1 MRAAFP
7 IMAVLAATILAAPI
21 AAQAQSAAPAPGVER
36 IGNMGAISIDP
47 AQGYL
52 LIEGARPLVFN
63 IFAEP
68 SEADRAQWADERA
81 TALTAARTDY
91 QQELERFE
99 RRARGA
105 RRRAPTEPTDA
116 NFAWPDLESRRI
128 IAIGPQAP
136 FASTAGGYLWLTS
149 LPPGD
154 YVYYGTGRQGSNICA
169 CMGSVRFSVAAGR
182 ITTMRLDTVV
192 LDQFGNRVTGHPA
205 GTSVTDREAR
215 TGLLVEAGAMAD
227 PRLPAELLEPAQ
239 FAPVSALPNWFG
251 GSINRVLPIAGVLDY
266 DRGRVVDLRPAAAEP
281 APVPMI
287 EAAPQP

>member
-1 MRAAFP
+1 
-7 IMAVLAATILAAPI
+7 MAVLAATILAAPL
-21 AAQAQSAAPAPGVER
+21 AAQAQSAAPTPGVER
-36 IGNMGAISIDP
+36 IGNMGAISINP

-81 TALTAARTDY
+81 TALAAARAEY
-91 QQELERFE
+91 EQERERFE
-99 RRARGA
+99 RRSRG
-105 RRRAPTEPTDA
+105 RAPTEPTDE
-116 NFAWPDLESRRI
+116 NFAWPELESQRI

-182 ITTMRLDTVV
+182 ITTMRADTVV
-192 LDQFGNRVTGHPA
+192 LDQFGNRVSGHPA

-227 PRLPAELLEPAQ
+227 PRLPAQLLEPAQ
-239 FAPVSALPNWFG
+239 FAPVAALPNWFG
-251 GSINRVLPIAGVLDY
+251 GSINRVLPIAGVLGY
-266 DRGRVVDLRPAAAEP
+266 DRGRIVDLRPVAAQP
-281 APVPMI
+281 TPVPVI